1 MGIGKIEKFK
11 LSETQTCMHMAYQ
24 KMQIDQ
30 FKKKKSKR
38 NIKLANN
45 GKIKKFKLTPNVHL
59 I

>member
-11 LSETQTCMHMAYQ
+11 LSKTQTCMHMAYQ

-30 FKKKKSKR
+30 FKKKKYKR

-45 GKIKKFKLTPNVHL
+45 GKIEKF
-59 I
+59 

>member
-11 LSETQTCMHMAYQ
+11 LSKTQTCMDMAYQ
-24 KMQIDQ
+24 KLQIDQ
-30 FKKKKSKR
+30 FKKKKIKI

-45 GKIKKFKLTPNVHL
+45 GKIKKIKLTPNVHL